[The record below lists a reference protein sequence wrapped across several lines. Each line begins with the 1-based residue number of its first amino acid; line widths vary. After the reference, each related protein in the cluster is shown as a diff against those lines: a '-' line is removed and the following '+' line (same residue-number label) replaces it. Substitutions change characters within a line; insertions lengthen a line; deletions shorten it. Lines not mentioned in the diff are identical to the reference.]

1 MAPFPQPSS
10 HHPLAPTHTTPS
22 PLLTPPLTP
31 PHTTPSPLLNK
42 PAGFIC
48 LTLRACVTMLFTIL
62 LQVIC
67 YFSWQI
73 LILNH
78 MLHSASGMDLL
89 HSVSTTVHISKHC
102 LSKLPILNILKFL
115 TPPVTSQLVSNT
127 YHT

>member
-10 HHPLAPTHTTPS
+10 HHPS
-22 PLLTPPLTP
+22 PVLTPPPHPSSHHPLTP

-89 HSVSTTVHISKHC
+89 HSVSTTVHISKQC